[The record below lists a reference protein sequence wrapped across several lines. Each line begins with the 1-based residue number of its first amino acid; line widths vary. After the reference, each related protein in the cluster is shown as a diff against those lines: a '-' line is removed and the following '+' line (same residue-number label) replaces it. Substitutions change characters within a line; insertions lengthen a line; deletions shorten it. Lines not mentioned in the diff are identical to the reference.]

1 MECTWLQIIKSSR
14 LRFLSFRQVRG
25 SKCTGNLR
33 IIVKSVLHNILI
45 YSLSL
50 SLILSRSLSCSLI
63 LSHALSFSL
72 ILSLCL
78 SFTLILSHS
87 LSFSLI
93 HSHSLSLSLSHFFS
107 DGRKVISILVGSSTG
122 PRSSG
127 TYSRTFLLKFIS
139 QNMKYLYWYYVIYR
153 NGGTSFQL
161 APAFVALQ
169 GYHASLKTCL
179 AGLVLVCDMNVSAF
193 LSGNN

>member
-1 MECTWLQIIKSSR
+1 MYRHPSNYSEKRTAQHFNLFSLLLSY
-14 LRFLSFRQVRG
+14 FL
-25 SKCTGNLR
+25 
-33 IIVKSVLHNILI
+33 
-45 YSLSL
+45 SLSL
-50 SLILSRSLSCSLI
+50 SLSL
-63 LSHALSFSL
+63 
-72 ILSLCL
+72 
-78 SFTLILSHS
+78 T
-87 LSFSLI
+87 
-93 HSHSLSLSLSHFFS
+93 HSLSLSLSHAHTHTHTLSLSLCVSLFLSVYLSLSYFFS
-107 DGRKVISILVGSSTG
+107 DGRKVISILVGSSTD

-139 QNMKYLYWYYVIYR
+139 QNMKYFYWYYIIYR